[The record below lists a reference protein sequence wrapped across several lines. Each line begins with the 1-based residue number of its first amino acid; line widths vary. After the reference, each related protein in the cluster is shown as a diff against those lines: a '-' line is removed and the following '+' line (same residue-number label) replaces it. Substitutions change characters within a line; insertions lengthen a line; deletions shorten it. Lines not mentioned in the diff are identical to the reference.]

1 MTRDKDN
8 TMNYYGAPYADAF
21 LRKSARRF
29 PRRISINLYDADEK
43 QEYDRHKLKH
53 DKTYFGIPTELNFD
67 D

>member
-1 MTRDKDN
+1 M
-8 TMNYYGAPYADAF
+8 A
-21 LRKSARRF
+21 LRRF

-67 D
+67 DWQLFLIHNFLPTAPLFW